1 MSSFFTTYKTVDG
14 KIIALPHISYIDAIR
29 DAENG
34 LKQFK
39 VVQLTG
45 SEIIVEHEDEKVL
58 LKEWR
63 TLQKKWAQH
72 LSFNQMMR

>member
-1 MSSFFTTYKTVDG
+1 MSSYFTTYTTVDG
-14 KIIALPHISYIDAIR
+14 KIIALPNISYIDAIR

-45 SEIIVEHEDEKVL
+45 GEIIVEHKDEKVL

-63 TLQKKWAQH
+63 ALEKKWAQH
-72 LSFNQMMR
+72 LHLNQMMR

>member
-1 MSSFFTTYKTVDG
+1 MSSFYTTYKTVDG

-45 SEIIVEHEDEKVL
+45 GEIIVEHEDEKVL

-63 TLQKKWAQH
+63 ALEKKWAQH
-72 LSFNQMMR
+72 LSFNKIMR